1 MSRTTRTSLVILACG
16 APLLW
21 LVATATLGS
30 ASSAAPRAPAAG
42 QRAARVA
49 PDTLAE
55 ELRGQADR
63 LRERLANAPAPRTPS
78 RDPFR
83 YRVPDTPSGSVPPS
97 AIATPSLR
105 PGEAVPA
112 RPAVSSL
119 RLVGI
124 AEDTVDGVL
133 VRRAILSGL
142 GDLFIVGAGE
152 SVADRYTVNAV
163 GADAVELDDR
173 QSGETI
179 RLVLR

>member
-1 MSRTTRTSLVILACG
+1 MRTSLVILACA

-30 ASSAAPRAPAAG
+30 ASSPAQRAPTADR
-42 QRAARVA
+42 RAARVA
-49 PDTLAE
+49 SGTLAE

-83 YRVPDTPSGSVPPS
+83 YRVSDAPSGSPS
-97 AIATPSLR
+97 PFSIAAPSLR
-105 PGEAVPA
+105 PGEAVPV
-112 RPAVSSL
+112 RPAAAPL

-124 AEDTVDGVL
+124 AEDTVDGAL

-152 SVADRYTVNAV
+152 SIADRYTVGAV
-163 GADAVELDDR
+163 GVDAVELDDR
-173 QSGETI
+173 ETGERI
-179 RLVLR
+179 RLGLR